1 MGCTTILV
9 GKNATYDGSTLMA
22 RNEDSGGGHFS
33 PKKFVVVMPE
43 NQPRNYQSVISKV
56 QIDLPDNP
64 MRYTAMPDA
73 LGKEG
78 IWAAAGIND
87 CNVAMTATETLTANY
102 RITAAD
108 PLYKGGIGEEDLVTI
123 VLPYI
128 HSAREG
134 VLRLGSL
141 LEKYGTYERNGIAF
155 QDINE
160 IWWLETIGGHHWMAK
175 KVEDDQYIVAPN
187 QQALDY
193 FDFADAYGEKKN
205 HLCCENL
212 IDFVE
217 KNHLDVNMKNHI
229 LKEERHFDCRGAF
242 GTHSDSDHCYNT
254 PRAWYMERYFNPH
267 TYKWDGTNADYIPES
282 DNLPFSLV
290 PERKITIDEIKY
302 ILSSY
307 YQGTDYNPYK
317 NNGDLSLRG
326 KYRPIGIN
334 RNNFVSVTQLRHY
347 VPKEIMAVEWVAMA
361 SNAFNVLVPF
371 YSNVLSTPEYLANTS
386 EKVSTDNFYWSNR
399 IIGALVDS
407 HYGNCIADVE
417 RYQLRVMADC
427 QNMINKFDEEYVNNN
442 IEDVQQYLTEC
453 NQKIADYVQKATDN
467 LLNTILET
475 VSNQMKNG
483 YNRSDN

>member
-1 MGCTTILV
+1 MRKYYMGCTTILV

-56 QIDLPDNP
+56 QIELPDNP

-73 LGKEG
+73 LGKDG

-87 CNVAMTATETLTANY
+87 SNVAMTATETLTSNY

-205 HLCCENL
+205 HLCCEDL

-217 KNHLDVNMKNHI
+217 KNHLDVNMKNHN

-254 PRAWYMERYFNPH
+254 PRA
-267 TYKWDGTNADYIPES
+267 
-282 DNLPFSLV
+282 
-290 PERKITIDEIKY
+290 
-302 ILSSY
+302 
-307 YQGTDYNPYK
+307 
-317 NNGDLSLRG
+317 
-326 KYRPIGIN
+326 
-334 RNNFVSVTQLRHY
+334 
-347 VPKEIMAVEWVAMA
+347 
-361 SNAFNVLVPF
+361 
-371 YSNVLSTPEYLANTS
+371 
-386 EKVSTDNFYWSNR
+386 
-399 IIGALVDS
+399 
-407 HYGNCIADVE
+407 
-417 RYQLRVMADC
+417 
-427 QNMINKFDEEYVNNN
+427 
-442 IEDVQQYLTEC
+442 
-453 NQKIADYVQKATDN
+453 
-467 LLNTILET
+467 
-475 VSNQMKNG
+475 
-483 YNRSDN
+483 